1 MPTALRTTKGTNHEK
16 QPPAFHRG
24 LFLLYT
30 SIKQIYTALRES
42 VLDLSVVERLV
53 VRAVLYTECRRNACR
68 FTEIHRRVHDSVR
81 GVRPVRSADAPT
93 GGVEA
98 EVF

>member
-1 MPTALRTTKGTNHEK
+1 M
-16 QPPAFHRG
+16 
-24 LFLLYT
+24 FLAMFNFRSV
-30 SIKQIYTALRES
+30 SIEQIYTPFCKSILDFS
-42 VLDLSVVERLV
+42 VIERLV
-53 VRAVLYTECRRNACR
+53 VRTILYAECRRNACR

-81 GVRPVRSADAPT
+81 GVRHVRSADAPT